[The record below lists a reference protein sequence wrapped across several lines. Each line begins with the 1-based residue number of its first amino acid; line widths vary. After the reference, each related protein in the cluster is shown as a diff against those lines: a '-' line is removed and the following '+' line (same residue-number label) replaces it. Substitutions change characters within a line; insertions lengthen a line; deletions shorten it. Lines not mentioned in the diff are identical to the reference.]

1 RRHRL
6 RQSRDAAEI
15 RDPAP
20 VRPRLARRRRVPG
33 AARVSPGPRRGATPP
48 AATRSGHALLSTR
61 GAARGVGP
69 AGPLR
74 GRCSQPQ
81 GRRHRAPGFPR
92 VRQAA
97 HGRRPASSPG
107 PPGPRPLPP
116 HEYGHRPDGSV
127 VVSTG
132 FQIRRL
138 VSISP
143 EGVAT
148 TIAWDLGDPNGL
160 AIDAAGVIYVAETAH
175 HRVLRLTPP
184 SIRPLPP
191 SPR

>member
-1 RRHRL
+1 M
-6 RQSRDAAEI
+6 AIA
-15 RDPAP
+15 
-20 VRPRLARRRRVPG
+20 
-33 AARVSPGPRRGATPP
+33 
-48 AATRSGHALLSTR
+48 
-61 GAARGVGP
+61 
-69 AGPLR
+69 
-74 GRCSQPQ
+74 
-81 GRRHRAPGFPR
+81 
-92 VRQAA
+92 
-97 HGRRPASSPG
+97 
-107 PPGPRPLPP
+107 
-116 HEYGHRPDGSV
+116 PDGSV

-143 EGVAT
+143 EGVTT